1 MVNSM
6 KELQDVK
13 NEYFSKKG
21 EISNLAASL
30 STMSIEDK
38 KVYGKIINDFKNKM
52 NTLLEDKRSY
62 LETKEL
68 QEKLKKD
75 TIDIT
80 LPATKIKTGSK
91 HPMSRIQEEFEDLF
105 TSMGYTV
112 YEGVELESDEN
123 CFQKLN
129 IAKGHPARDAQDTF
143 YLENEVENYLLR
155 TQISTA

>member
-1 MVNSM
+1 MKERLENLENIINDKISMVNSM

-68 QEKLKKD
+68 QEKFNMVSTQMVLVNKD
-75 TIDIT
+75 MKTDT
-80 LPATKIKTGSK
+80 AEQTKI
-91 HPMSRIQEEFEDLF
+91 D
-105 TSMGYTV
+105 TV
-112 YEGVELESDEN
+112 K
-123 CFQKLN
+123 QKFINGL
-129 IAKGHPARDAQDTF
+129 
-143 YLENEVENYLLR
+143 
-155 TQISTA
+155 